1 MKFLVIVQDLRVSGT
16 SEGIVSRSF
25 LAKLRIAYPKAIID
39 VLYLKHHP
47 SEDDLHLL
55 PVNSINQ
62 KIVNTTIPNYIK
74 WINRISRRF
83 FNHLCVENFI
93 HKQYAIEIKKIDY
106 SLYDHI
112 MIRSAGLAHESIL
125 AMHNLPILKHSI
137 VCFHDTYPLPW
148 YLGKPDKVTAND
160 TLRLQKIIQVVQQAK
175 ACCASAYYTSKDLQF
190 LYASNKFFYTLPH
203 QFDIS
208 AFDLTT
214 TAKVRKKERKI
225 QISYHGSLMLSQ
237 DVFSVLEAFQEIC
250 SESDTIKNNVEFVL
264 RVKGQGISE
273 LKNFAVKSDN
283 IWVLDTLNFS
293 NSANEQICESDI
305 NLILETGP
313 YYCNLLVGKAAFL
326 ASIGK
331 PVFIIAPLRSELR
344 RHTKNNLYIATM
356 HDKKEI
362 KQKLEHLILNRLDSN
377 EAVYPF
383 GDYFS
388 DENFKKMLDKIISE
402 EQIKTLLN

>member
-25 LAKLRIAYPKAIID
+25 LGKLRTIYPEAIID

-47 SEDDLHLL
+47 SDDDLHLL
-55 PVNSINQ
+55 PVNFIKQ
-62 KIVNTTIPNYIK
+62 KIVSTTIPNYIK
-74 WINRISRRF
+74 WINRLSRRF
-83 FNHLCVENFI
+83 FNHLYAENFI
-93 HKQYAIEIKKIDY
+93 HKQYAKEIKKINY

-112 MIRSAGLAHESIL
+112 MIRSAGLAHETIL
-125 AMHNLPILKHSI
+125 AMNNLPILKHSI
-137 VCFHDTYPLPW
+137 LYFHDSYPLPW
-148 YLGKPDKVTAND
+148 YLGNLHRVTKND

-208 AFDLTT
+208 AFDLTKT
-214 TAKVRKKERKI
+214 TKVRKKERKI

-237 DVFSVLEAFQEIC
+237 DVFSVVEAFQEIC
-250 SESDTIKNNVEFVL
+250 SESDNIKNNVEFVL
-264 RVKGQGISE
+264 RVKGQGIRE
-273 LKNFAVKSDN
+273 LKKLAVKSDN
-283 IWVLDTLNFS
+283 ILVLDTLNFS
-293 NSANEQICESDI
+293 NSANEQISESDI

-313 YYCNLLVGKAAFL
+313 YYCNLLVGKAPFL
-326 ASIGK
+326 AAIKKPILSIS
-331 PVFIIAPLRSELR
+331 PERSELR
-344 RHTKNNLYIATM
+344 RLLDKPFIASYAN
-356 HDKKEI
+356 KEEI
-362 KQKLEHLILNRLDSN
+362 KQKLENLILNRMKSN

-388 DENFKKMLDKIISE
+388 DENFKIMLEKILSDP
-402 EQIKTLLN
+402 N